1 MASIDWPGSLPLPEA
16 GTLQET
22 YVPPFVDDQAQVGAS
37 RRRKR
42 FTRSLRS
49 FSMTLIL
56 DADQLAVL
64 EAFVETTS
72 DGGTQIFNWAHPTKG
87 TIYEVRFGSG
97 MPNISHLQVKYWRAT
112 FQLDEV

>member
-1 MASIDWPGSLPLPEA
+1 MAAIDWPSSLPVPEA
-16 GTLQET
+16 GALQEA
-22 YVPPFVDDQAQVGAS
+22 YVPPFVDDQAQVGAA

-49 FSMTLIL
+49 FSMTLFL
-56 DADQLAVL
+56 TADERDVL
-64 EAFVETTS
+64 ETFVDTET
-72 DGGTQIFNWAHPTKG
+72 DGGTAIFNWTHPTKG

-97 MPNISHLQVKYWRAT
+97 LPSISHVQVKFWRAT